1 MTRKSTS
8 SIHRVPSGAG
18 VEHGYP
24 QGHLGHLTA
33 SEEQALKEFK
43 ILTEEKK
50 LYTPGPPAS
59 HDDPTLIRYLRA
71 RKWSVQDAF
80 GQFSETE
87 HFRKSNDIVTL
98 YDTMDVEAYETAKK
112 LYPRFTGRRDR
123 RGIPIY
129 VFQVRHLDSSAV
141 SKYEK
146 SAETT
151 FSKAKSD
158 GSTPA
163 KLLRLC
169 ALYENLTRFVQ
180 PLSTE
185 CTDRETPET
194 PITLSTNIVDISH
207 VSLRM
212 FWNLKSHMQL
222 ASQLATAHYP
232 ETLDR
237 IFIIGAPPFFSTVW
251 AWIKRWFD
259 PVTVSKIFI
268 LGPADVLPVL
278 TSFIDIKNIPK
289 PYGGDLEWD
298 FFDEPRWDD
307 PEFERIMTFQNG
319 HTKIPEGPMV
329 ARPSADGKTVELVA
343 VGCNKGQA
351 QRNDVFATVPKA
363 FPAKTGEEAAPSTTT
378 ESTAVDSAAPATTA
392 ATGEDP
398 VEGINKLSLAE
409 DEKDGAL
416 ASEKAVSD
424 PAAAKETPVVS

>member
-1 MTRKSTS
+1 M
-8 SIHRVPSGAG
+8 
-18 VEHGYP
+18 
-24 QGHLGHLTA
+24 
-33 SEEQALKEFK
+33 
-43 ILTEEKK
+43 
-50 LYTPGPPAS
+50 
-59 HDDPTLIRYLRA
+59 
-71 RKWSVQDAF
+71 
-80 GQFSETE
+80 
-87 HFRKSNDIVTL
+87 
-98 YDTMDVEAYETAKK
+98 
-112 LYPRFTGRRDR
+112 
-123 RGIPIY
+123 
-129 VFQVRHLDSSAV
+129 
-141 SKYEK
+141 
-146 SAETT
+146 
-151 FSKAKSD
+151 
-158 GSTPA
+158 
-163 KLLRLC
+163 
-169 ALYENLTRFVQ
+169 
-180 PLSTE
+180 
-185 CTDRETPET
+185 
-194 PITLSTNIVDISH
+194 
-207 VSLRM
+207 
-212 FWNLKSHMQL
+212 
-222 ASQLATAHYP
+222 
-232 ETLDR
+232 
-237 IFIIGAPPFFSTVW
+237 W